1 MFKNLT
7 RSIMAL
13 AMFGGAVGFATQAS
27 ADITQCVTN
36 NGDYQITVDWY
47 KSSDVVIDNSEPWNN
62 RLLLKRD
69 KRLGTGKCG
78 QNAETGKVECQGVH
92 VKPQSSRVLR
102 SLAKQDNKQSCV
114 TSPEGDMFAIVKCNG
129 CTTGTEIVTAAAGT
143 VAGMALPG
151 GSIGSVIHSVADSQ
165 GAGINSSINQL
176 VSTAS
181 KNIRVKGK
189 VAQNLTIHD
198 ASDLADSYDMSDVIF
213 VGTPSNVQSKGA
225 FFSAHAYEKK
235 NTLPRFAYRY
245 TVEIDCYMA
254 LNAFFKHVEHA
265 DTRDTII
272 VKFMTKGKVVSSKM
286 IKGDDI
292 NCSATGADT
301 RWTSASLGERVD
313 RIRIETTGQDA
324 FLMDEV
330 KLSFYQTG
338 GLEAN
343 GSFNVNIGGGTDDE
357 KGWCLS
363 TDPNDKFKGYADRCI
378 PAWEFVVR

>member
-1 MFKNLT
+1 
-7 RSIMAL
+7 
-13 AMFGGAVGFATQAS
+13 
-27 ADITQCVTN
+27 
-36 NGDYQITVDWY
+36 
-47 KSSDVVIDNSEPWNN
+47 
-62 RLLLKRD
+62 
-69 KRLGTGKCG
+69 
-78 QNAETGKVECQGVH
+78 
-92 VKPQSSRVLR
+92 
-102 SLAKQDNKQSCV
+102 
-114 TSPEGDMFAIVKCNG
+114 
-129 CTTGTEIVTAAAGT
+129 
-143 VAGMALPG
+143 
-151 GSIGSVIHSVADSQ
+151 
-165 GAGINSSINQL
+165 
-176 VSTAS
+176 
-181 KNIRVKGK
+181 
-189 VAQNLTIHD
+189 
-198 ASDLADSYDMSDVIF
+198 MSDVIF

-235 NTLPRFAYRY
+235 NTLPRYAYRY

-313 RIRIETTGQDA
+313 RIRIETTGENA

-330 KLSFYQTG
+330 KMSYYQV